1 MGTDTG
7 NKIGGGDFE
16 DKGLSFKP
24 RGKGDLLSDL
34 DEALAES
41 LDEFHDMEERPRI
54 NLVRT
59 VEGKLILGNQIT
71 IMESLKYIMTEMWVQ
86 NERDIG

>member
-1 MGTDTG
+1 MG
-7 NKIGGGDFE
+7 KIEGDDLPFI
-16 DKGLSFKP
+16 P
-24 RGKGDLLSDL
+24 RGKSEILKDL
-34 DEALAES
+34 DEALGES

-71 IMESLKYIMTEMWVQ
+71 IMEALKFLMENCWLGEMK
-86 NERDIG
+86 